1 MKIAIIGTV
10 GVPASYGG
18 FETLVE
24 NLIEDDTVCFTV
36 YCSGQHYSERKPVY
50 KNAELIYIPL
60 SANGVQSI
68 IYDIWSI
75 LHALFSGH
83 KHLLILGTSGA
94 FVLPLLRLFCPSVNI
109 VINIDGLEWKRQ
121 KWKGFAKQFLKFSER
136 LAVKFSSVVVAD
148 NEAIAKHV
156 QSNYNAVC
164 KTIAYG
170 GDHACVDHK
179 EKLMVDI
186 PFKVEGYAFALCRI
200 EPENNVHLILEAFAS
215 ASMNLIFVGNW
226 QASDYGCELIDRYS
240 SIANMKLLDP
250 IYDLDVLAMYRRNCR
265 VYIHG
270 HSAGGTNP
278 SLVEMMHFEKPII
291 AFDCVYNRAT
301 MEDKGQYFS
310 SSSSL
315 SKSIKTPECF
325 EEGKELGDIA
335 RRRYTWSVVRAQYHK
350 LFDFK

>member
-24 NLIEDDTVCFTV
+24 NLIEDSTARYTV
-36 YCSGQHYSERKPVY
+36 YCSGLHYSERPKEY

-148 NEAIAKHV
+148 NAAIAKHI

-164 KTIAYG
+164 ETIAYG
-170 GDHACVDHK
+170 GDHAFVDNTAVSTAETAIGK
-179 EKLMVDI
+179 EAYV
-186 PFKVEGYAFALCRI
+186 FALCRI
-200 EPENNVHLILEAFAS
+200 EPENNVHVILEAFSTAK
-215 ASMNLIFVGNW
+215 MNLIFVGNW
-226 QASDYGCELIDRYS
+226 QASDYGRSLVELHSSNSNID
-240 SIANMKLLDP
+240 LLDP
-250 IYDLDVLAMYRRNCR
+250 IYDLHTLALYRAHCN
-265 VYIHG
+265 VYVHG

-278 SLVEMMHFEKPII
+278 SLVEMMHFDKPIV

-301 MEDKGQYFS
+301 MEDKGLYFS
-310 SSSSL
+310 SASSL
-315 SKSIKTPECF
+315 SLILDDSNF
-325 EEGKELGDIA
+325 GGNGSELGDIA

>member
-1 MKIAIIGTV
+1 MNPKFFWKLA
-10 GVPASYGG
+10 
-18 FETLVE
+18 
-24 NLIEDDTVCFTV
+24 
-36 YCSGQHYSERKPVY
+36 PVLGL
-50 KNAELIYIPL
+50 KGITHESSLLFGLNKLKFL
-60 SANGVQSI
+60 SKSI
-68 IYDIWSI
+68 LYDIVSI
-75 LHALFSGH
+75 YKSLKFADTII
-83 KHLLILGTSGA
+83 ILGVSGCI
-94 FVLPLLRLFCPSVNI
+94 FLPLVKFFGKSQLI
-109 VINIDGLEWKRQ
+109 VNIDGLEWKRQ
-121 KWKGFAKQFLKFSER
+121 KWRGFAKQFLKFSER

>member
-36 YCSGQHYSERKPVY
+36 YCSGQHYSERKTGY

-94 FVLPLLRLFCPSVNI
+94 VVLPLVRLFCPSANI

-121 KWKGFAKQFLKFSER
+121 KWRGFASRFLKFSEG
-136 LAVKFSSVVVAD
+136 LAVRFSSAVVAD
-148 NEAIAKHV
+148 NQAIAKHV
-156 QSNYNAVC
+156 ETNYNSAC
-164 KTIAYG
+164 ETIAYG
-170 GDHACVDHK
+170 GDHAYVDHK
-179 EKLMVDI
+179 EKLMMDI

-215 ASMNLIFVGNW
+215 ANMNLIFVGNW

-265 VYIHG
+265 IYIHG

-315 SKSIKTPECF
+315 SKSLKTRKCF
-325 EEGKELGDIA
+325 EGGEELGDIA
-335 RRRYTWSVVRAQYHK
+335 RRCYTWNVVRDQYWK
-350 LFDFK
+350 LFKSK